1 MPVTVEIPTILRT
14 LTDDQRAVEVSGS
27 DVAGV
32 LAAVNGQY
40 SGFAERV
47 IEDGQLRKFINV
59 YLNDEDVRFLAGLAT
74 DVADGDVVTILP
86 AVAGG

>member
-14 LTDDQRAVEVSGS
+14 LTDDQRTVEVSGS
-27 DVAGV
+27 DLATV
-32 LAAVNGQY
+32 LADLDRRH

-59 YLNDEDVRFLAGLAT
+59 YLNDEDVRFLDGLAT
-74 DVADGDVVTILP
+74 GVDDGDVITILP